1 MSPIALT
8 VSVIVAAISLPF
20 LGLLACAATPLVEA
34 AVDAARSD
42 NR

>member
-1 MSPIALT
+1 MSPIAL
-8 VSVIVAAISLPF
+8 VVCFVVAAISLPF

-42 NR
+42 GR